1 MSRDNSLVT
10 PRVRMARMAT
20 FIGFM
25 LIGAMMYIWSTS
37 VSAFRSNMGL
47 DGAQG
52 DVDFGMIA
60 LGIGVGA
67 AVGSIAIGKFIDIF
81 GSKKVVTFTV
91 VLYPVSMIALAYVT
105 HYWFAFSICL
115 ALGLLRGATD
125 TALNAHGVQ
134 VERFY
139 KRSIMSSFH
148 ACYSLGGFIFGMLGS
163 YLVGLYPQSATVSF
177 TVCGMV
183 LLAISIFISRFL
195 LDKSEMVPET
205 PNDIATQHSIGNN
218 SPLSMAIIVIMTGFG
233 MLLLC
238 SMMGENAISDWGQ
251 EYLRR
256 EVGTS
261 VSTAGFAISLFIG
274 AQFVGRIFGDF
285 IAEKIGAIKVVFIC
299 GFLSVLGLSL
309 ISYASQST
317 LAIVGYALFGLGL
330 SCVAPLMLSNAGRKD
345 PANAGRNIGIV
356 NGIGYTGMLVS
367 PAILSF
373 IVHQFGL
380 SNLFTFPLGLLIIFT
395 IFSPMVMRVKST
407 VPGQGASDRR
417 IING

>member
-20 FIGFM
+20 FVGFM

-47 DGAQG
+47 SGAQG

-60 LGIGVGA
+60 LGIGIGA
-67 AVGSIAIGKFIDIF
+67 ALGSVAIGKFIDIF
-81 GSKKVVTFTV
+81 GPKKVVTFTV

-105 HYWFAFSICL
+105 HYWFAFSICIV
-115 ALGLLRGATD
+115 LGLLRGATD

-139 KRSIMSSFH
+139 KRSIMSAFH
-148 ACYSLGGFIFGMLGS
+148 ASYSLGGFIFGMFGS
-163 YLVGLYPQSATVSF
+163 YLVGLYPESATVPF
-177 TVCGMV
+177 TVCGV
-183 LLAISIFISRFL
+183 ILLVISIFISRFL
-195 LDKSEMVPET
+195 LDKSEMVADSLEEKRIHESKSAST
-205 PNDIATQHSIGNN
+205 PLN
-218 SPLSMAIIVIMTGFG
+218 LAIIFIMSGFG
-233 MLLLC
+233 VLLLC

-251 EYLRR
+251 EYLNR

-285 IAEKIGAIKVVFIC
+285 IAERIGAIKVVFIC
-299 GFLSVLGLSL
+299 GLLSVIGLSL
-309 ISYASQST
+309 ISYSSDST
-317 LAIVGYALFGLGL
+317 LAIIGYTMFGLGL
-330 SCVAPLMLSNAGRKD
+330 SCVAPLMLSSAGRKD

-367 PAILSF
+367 PAVLSF
-373 IVHQFGL
+373 VVHQFGL
-380 SNLFTFPLGLLIIFT
+380 SNLFVFPLGLLIVFT
-395 IFSPMVMRVKST
+395 IFSPMIMRIKSDDKS
-407 VPGQGASDRR
+407 QNRSASSVVS
-417 IING
+417 G

>member
-10 PRVRMARMAT
+10 PRVRNARMAT
-20 FIGFM
+20 FTGFM

-37 VSAFRSNMGL
+37 VSAFRSSMGL

-81 GSKKVVTFTV
+81 GPKKVVTFTV

-105 HYWFAFSICL
+105 HYWFAFAICIS
-115 ALGLLRGATD
+115 LGLLRGATD

-139 KRSIMSSFH
+139 QRSIMSAFH
-148 ACYSLGGFIFGMLGS
+148 ASYSLGGFLFGMLGS

-177 TVCGMV
+177 TVCGV
-183 LLAISIFISRFL
+183 ILLAISIFISRFL
-195 LDKSEMVPET
+195 LDKSEMLVDEAPKPIT
-205 PNDIATQHSIGNN
+205 AKNISSN
-218 SPLSMAIIVIMTGFG
+218 SSSNTAIIILMTGFG
-233 MLLLC
+233 LLLLC
-238 SMMGENAISDWGQ
+238 SMIGENAISDWGQ

-256 EVGTS
+256 EVDTS

-285 IAEKIGAIKVVFIC
+285 IAEKIGAIKVVFLC
-299 GFLSVLGLSL
+299 GIFSVSGLMLVSF
-309 ISYASQST
+309 ASQSFF
-317 LAIVGYALFGLGL
+317 AIIGYSLFGLGL
-330 SCVAPLMLSNAGRKD
+330 SCIAPLMLSNAGRKD

-373 IVHQFGL
+373 VVHQFGL
-380 SNLFTFPLGLLIIFT
+380 SNLFVFPLGLLIILT
-395 IFSPMVMRVKST
+395 IFSPLVMRVKSADKIENNPARST
-407 VPGQGASDRR
+407 ISG
-417 IING
+417 